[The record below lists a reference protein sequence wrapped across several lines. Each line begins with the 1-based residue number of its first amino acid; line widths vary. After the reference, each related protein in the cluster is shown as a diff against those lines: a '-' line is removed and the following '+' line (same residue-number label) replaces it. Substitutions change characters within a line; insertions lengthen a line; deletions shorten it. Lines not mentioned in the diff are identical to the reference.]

1 MSSQDGF
8 DNLLTAVGFGKW
20 QIPSLLV
27 TVLAMSQFSVQLL
40 GSPLLSAPLPF
51 RCFADPAEYINSSNI
66 SMEGSSAYYN
76 SECLSPSNTSTT
88 EPLEINV
95 TNLYPAQHITNILS
109 CPVVEYD
116 RSTFT
121 STIISQWDL
130 VCERA
135 ALRPIFQ
142 TLFTLG
148 GILGSLVGGYVGD
161 RWGRK
166 RAVQIGCIVNIL
178 VVAGMFFTPLYA
190 VVMILRLVA
199 GCTVMGM
206 LVPAW
211 SLVLESTPAKLRS
224 RVGMLLG
231 LPFSASTMGMALL
244 GYFIRTWK
252 YLLLACASPVLI
264 LLPLS
269 FITDESPRWL
279 LQKGHADEASSILQK
294 ALRVNNVRLSTPLN
308 ITIDKLIQ
316 TIDDEAESAEERVS
330 LITPHPGGPETG
342 VLLPAL
348 SRHANHYP
356 GDSCHLVPAELP
368 LPGSGINAN
377 NFTST
382 DPFLYLAL
390 SGVMEGSAILII
402 TPLTTKI
409 GRRIMVWAGL
419 ALGGLLLLLELLVP
433 FKYYWAKWV
442 LVMVGFLLVAGS
454 YQVNYMYAPELFP
467 TEARARGFAFV
478 TVMGSIGFSCAPL
491 ITDVL
496 SQHSSWAVGVTFGSS
511 GILGG
516 LLVPLLP
523 ETRNTP
529 LPETLQDVEDRR
541 NATISKAKR
550 KKKERKKNGR
560 DSMRSEQY
568 YIDDEELGTELSE
581 TSTVRE
587 NSTVIS
593 NSDFPSISAGVRQ

>member
-1 MSSQDGF
+1 MSGQDGF
-8 DNLLTAVGFGKW
+8 DHLLTAVGFGKW

-51 RCFADPAEYINSSNI
+51 RCFADPTEYINSNI

-76 SECLSPSNTSTT
+76 SECLSPSNISTT

-95 TNLYPAQHITNILS
+95 THLYPDQHLTNILS
-109 CPVVEYD
+109 CPIVEYD

-294 ALRVNNVRLSTPLN
+294 ALRVNKVRLSTPLN

-316 TIDDEAESAEERVS
+316 TIDNEAESAEERVS
-330 LITPHPGGPETG
+330 LITPIQEALRQVCSYLRSPAMRIIILVTPVIWFLQSCLYLG
-342 VLLPAL
+342 V
-348 SRHANHYP
+348 
-356 GDSCHLVPAELP
+356 V
-368 LPGSGINAN
+368 INAN

-433 FKYYWAKWV
+433 YKYYWAKWV

-581 TSTVRE
+581 TSTIRE

-593 NSDFPSISAGVRQ
+593 NSDVPAISAGVRS

>member
-1 MSSQDGF
+1 MSNQDGF
-8 DNLLTAVGFGKW
+8 DDLLTAIGFGKW

-51 RCFADPAEYINSSNI
+51 RCFPGPPDSANSSNI
-66 SMEGSSAYYN
+66 TMEESSTYYN
-76 SECLSPSNTSTT
+76 SECLVPSNTST
-88 EPLEINV
+88 LDINV
-95 TNLYPAQHITNILS
+95 TQLHPTQRLTNDLS
-109 CPVVEYD
+109 CPVVDYD

-121 STIISQWDL
+121 STVISQWDL

-166 RAVQIGCIVNIL
+166 RAVQIGCIVNTL
-178 VVAGMFFTPLYA
+178 VVVGMFFTPLYA
-190 VVMILRLVA
+190 VVVILRFVA
-199 GCTVMGM
+199 GCTIMGM

-244 GYFIRTWK
+244 GYLIRTWK

-279 LQKGHADEASSILQK
+279 LQKGHVEEALAILQK
-294 ALRVNNVRLSTPLN
+294 AARVNNARLSTPLN

-316 TIDDEAESAEERVS
+316 TIDEDSETAEERVS
-330 LITPHPGGPETG
+330 FLTPMREVVRQVCSYLRSPAMRIIILVTPVIWFLQSCLYLG
-342 VLLPAL
+342 V
-348 SRHANHYP
+348 
-356 GDSCHLVPAELP
+356 
-368 LPGSGINAN
+368 IMNAN

-390 SGVMEGSAILII
+390 SGIMEGSAILII
-402 TPLTTKI
+402 TPLTTRI

-419 ALGGLLLLLELLVP
+419 ALGGLLMLLELLIP
-433 FKYYWAKWV
+433 YRYYWAKWV

-496 SQHSSWAVGVTFGSS
+496 SQYSSWAVGATFGCS

-541 NATISKAKR
+541 NAIISKAKR
-550 KKKERKKNGR
+550 KKKKKDRNKFR
-560 DSMRSEQY
+560 DSVRSEQY

-581 TSTVRE
+581 TSTVRDY
-587 NSTVIS
+587 STV
-593 NSDFPSISAGVRQ
+593 DFPTTVCSGVRQ